1 MYLVLVSNVNLF
13 IMIFWHWK
21 QVTSSDKNVLYVI
34 YCALRYLYM
43 YILKSSTKVL
53 HITGYG
59 KNRKNTLDI
68 SRLPLVLHAKPLGRA
83 IGWVDFYVLYM
94 LYNNLFPSDPFQP
107 LLATDSRGFE
117 VLPCQWNHPQRS
129 QAPLCT
135 TCLHRKLC
143 PSKDRRLWGGHTVT
157 RRRTNIRR

>member
-1 MYLVLVSNVNLF
+1 MSPIMYLVLVSNVNLF

-21 QVTSSDKNVLYVI
+21 QVTSSDKNVLHVI

-94 LYNNLFPSDPFQP
+94 LYNNLFPFWSIS
-107 LLATDSRGFE
+107 AI
-117 VLPCQWNHPQRS
+117 
-129 QAPLCT
+129 
-135 TCLHRKLC
+135 TC
-143 PSKDRRLWGGHTVT
+143 DRFSRLWGIAMPMESSTEISSPTVYYLPPQKT
-157 RRRTNIRR
+157 LPQ